1 MTMAVVVSNSGSP
14 SVSLSDDLKGHRAVI
29 NVPSAHLSECIQ
41 YEPKCK
47 AYTSASTSACVVPEH
62 LQRPLE
68 QQSHGMTVLHEHQEG
83 EVLCTVDALSDS

>member
-1 MTMAVVVSNSGSP
+1 MAMAVVVSNSGSP
-14 SVSLSDDLKGHRAVI
+14 SVSLSGDLKGHRAV
-29 NVPSAHLSECIQ
+29 IQ

-68 QQSHGMTVLHEHQEG
+68 QQSHGMTVLHEYQEG